1 MDRSHYLKK
10 FSGTLRRKQ
19 NFIAKKF
26 SSLPCF
32 PVPPLL
38 DTLKKLLA
46 SAKPLIS
53 PQEYSSSEKSIQCFG
68 TPGGEGEYLQCLILE
83 RAEKMDNWLT
93 DWWQKITY
101 FDNRNPLTLSTTT
114 GLSFPAQGCTTE
126 DELLDCA
133 SKIVAG
139 ALQFKKLVEENR
151 VSQESIGDKPL
162 DMSQYKTVFGTCRIP
177 HDRSD
182 YLVFNP
188 KSDFITV
195 AYRNNFYKVTVK
207 EGLAWQ
213 KHSAIFEQLKEI
225 VTENNEGPPI
235 GLLTS
240 GCRDTWYKAYNG
252 LKKNHVNCESMKAI
266 EESLFLVCLDIFSA
280 PRKINIPTSTINHC
294 IHGSGP
300 RHSGG
305 NRWFDKTLQFIVGK
319 NGEVGLT
326 YEGSPAEIQVIL
338 MIMNFIH
345 RYMET
350 AKPSCITSNCRPKK
364 LYFEIDDQVADRI
377 NEAYCYFD
385 RLVEDQDLYCF
396 KFHPYG
402 RDFLKCNEI
411 SADSYI
417 QMAIQ
422 LAYFRLHQTI
432 KPQFQLVSIRQFKD
446 GRNEVIRCCSEETTR
461 FVCAMQ
467 CSTLSVQSKA
477 NALYTGIKYHQ
488 EMAKEV
494 MEGKGIDNHLFG
506 LRMIASENG
515 RPDPQIFCTP
525 AYQKSC
531 NINLNTY
538 QMASNFDG
546 FSSSG
551 ALSPCGYS
559 CYYKLGKQY
568 INFSIS
574 AYRSSGITNSYLLGQ
589 YLMCS
594 LIDMRE
600 IINQASSR
608 I

>member
-1 MDRSHYLKK
+1 
-10 FSGTLRRKQ
+10 
-19 NFIAKKF
+19 
-26 SSLPCF
+26 
-32 PVPPLL
+32 
-38 DTLKKLLA
+38 
-46 SAKPLIS
+46 
-53 PQEYSSSEKSIQCFG
+53 
-68 TPGGEGEYLQCLILE
+68 
-83 RAEKMDNWLT
+83 
-93 DWWQKITY
+93 
-101 FDNRNPLTLSTTT
+101 
-114 GLSFPAQGCTTE
+114 
-126 DELLDCA
+126 
-133 SKIVAG
+133 
-139 ALQFKKLVEENR
+139 
-151 VSQESIGDKPL
+151 
-162 DMSQYKTVFGTCRIP
+162 
-177 HDRSD
+177 
-182 YLVFNP
+182 
-188 KSDFITV
+188 
-195 AYRNNFYKVTVK
+195 
-207 EGLAWQ
+207 
-213 KHSAIFEQLKEI
+213 
-225 VTENNEGPPI
+225 
-235 GLLTS
+235 
-240 GCRDTWYKAYNG
+240 
-252 LKKNHVNCESMKAI
+252 
-266 EESLFLVCLDIFSA
+266 
-280 PRKINIPTSTINHC
+280 
-294 IHGSGP
+294 
-300 RHSGG
+300 
-305 NRWFDKTLQFIVGK
+305 
-319 NGEVGLT
+319 
-326 YEGSPAEIQVIL
+326 
-338 MIMNFIH
+338 
-345 RYMET
+345 
-350 AKPSCITSNCRPKK
+350 
-364 LYFEIDDQVADRI
+364 
-377 NEAYCYFD
+377 
-385 RLVEDQDLYCF
+385 
-396 KFHPYG
+396 
-402 RDFLKCNEI
+402 
-411 SADSYI
+411 
-417 QMAIQ
+417 MAIQ